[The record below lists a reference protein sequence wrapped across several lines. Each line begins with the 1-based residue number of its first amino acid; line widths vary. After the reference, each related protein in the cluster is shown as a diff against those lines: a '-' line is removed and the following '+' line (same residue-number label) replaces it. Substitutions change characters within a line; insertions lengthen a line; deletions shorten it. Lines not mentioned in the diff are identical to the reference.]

1 MPKGPGPRQRRA
13 TKIANRSHVTPFDKL
28 AQWNAEIMK
37 LGTQG
42 AVPSIV
48 GNSLEFVKLKAS
60 DIPGVMN
67 NPATANLVMNQWDI
81 LFSANGNISMTNGE
95 ISGVQNLNGGS
106 SGNLTLDAS
115 TSINIGNGSLGS
127 LDLNSI
133 QTKITGT
140 TLLDL
145 EGTQI
150 YIDAGVTG
158 LQLGSDGGVTIDAV
172 SEIEIDAGGRLD
184 LSGNQIDIDAGAN
197 GLQLGSDAKVT
208 IDAVS
213 DIEIDAGGRLD
224 LSGNQIYIDSDG
236 VGGVNISSATDIT
249 MDAANVDMEATTK
262 LDLSGN
268 QMTIHSSNNLEIK
281 AGATLDLSS
290 TNLNAI
296 AGSSNLSMSDLA
308 TVLSTKTTTFNATGV
323 ITLDAPLNATGG
335 IRLKVGSSSS
345 TQLALSAVGMQIIS
359 PEIKIGTSNSK
370 VDISG
375 ETNIHDLIAED
386 ISCNKLFTGVFID
399 LSNTGRFTLQDTN
412 TGVASNK
419 VINAK
424 SSSNQVL
431 FGGYDYTDQV
441 LFGGYDY
448 TDGAGIIGNKKA
460 IDRVIINLEAGSS
473 RFVSNVA
480 DSGSVIRTLG
490 GIKIL
495 PLQSNTNGNPPNY
508 AAPGWGSSLFL
519 GEWGWGNQDW
529 NNQLTKRLS
538 QRTIGQ
544 NFPGS
549 GNVYCNT
556 IRQNIIYSS
565 LNSQGPTFNQGYQGY
580 AGTPPYYNQGD
591 IRYIFISPN
600 NGSNNFCS
608 LTLPPIYTPMLG
620 QAITV
625 VRVNVPPT
633 YTNYKAAV
641 LIKASI
647 GDKINCPNSIFV
659 NDNNFGGIALDP
671 FYDLSGA
678 AALPNGIPNPYK
690 STDICSVTLVASKN
704 GYYVDAPQ
712 DGKPGGGA
720 ITTQFVW
727 QFISSGGPGV

>member
-1 MPKGPGPRQRRA
+1 MPNGPGPRQRRA
-13 TKIANRSHVTPFDKL
+13 TKIANRSQVTPFDRL
-28 AQWNAEIMK
+28 AQWNAEILR
-37 LGTQG
+37 LGAQG

-48 GNSLEFVKLKAS
+48 GNDLQFKKLSAS
-60 DIPGVMN
+60 DISGAMQ
-67 NPATANLVMNQWDI
+67 NPATEDLIMGPWDI
-81 LFSANGNISMTNGE
+81 IFGVNGNITMDNGS
-95 ISGVQNLNGGS
+95 IYGVQTLNGGT

-115 TSINIGNGSLGS
+115 VSINIGNGSLGS

-375 ETNIHDLIAED
+375 ETTIHDLIAED

-399 LSNTGRFTLQDTN
+399 LSNNKTNTGRFTLQDTN

-431 FGGYDYTDQV
+431 FGGYDYTD
-441 LFGGYDY
+441 
-448 TDGAGIIGNKKA
+448 GAGIIGNKKA

-473 RFVSNVA
+473 RFDLNVA

-508 AAPGWGSSLFL
+508 VAPGWGSSLFL
-519 GEWGWGNQDW
+519 GEWGWGNQAW

-538 QRTIGQ
+538 QRTVGQ

-565 LNSQGPTFNQGYQGY
+565 LNAQGPTFNQGYQGY
-580 AGTPPYYNQGD
+580 ASTPPYYNQGD

-608 LTLPPIYTPMLG
+608 LILPPIYTPMLG

-641 LIKASI
+641 LIKATI

-678 AALPNGIPNPYK
+678 QALPNGIPNPYK

-712 DGKPGGGA
+712 DGNPGGGA

>member
-150 YIDAGVTG
+150 YIDAGTTG

-375 ETNIHDLIAED
+375 ETTIHDLIAED

-399 LSNTGRFTLQDTN
+399 LSNNKTNTGRFTLQDTN

-431 FGGYDYTDQV
+431 FGGYDYTD
-441 LFGGYDY
+441 
-448 TDGAGIIGNKKA
+448 GAGIIGNKKA

-473 RFVSNVA
+473 RFDLNVA

-508 AAPGWGSSLFL
+508 VAPGWGSSLFL
-519 GEWGWGNQDW
+519 GEWGWGNQAW

-538 QRTIGQ
+538 QRTVGQ

-565 LNSQGPTFNQGYQGY
+565 LNAQGPTFNQGYQGY
-580 AGTPPYYNQGD
+580 ASTPPYYNQGD

-608 LTLPPIYTPMLG
+608 LILPPIYTPMLG

-641 LIKASI
+641 LIKATI

-678 AALPNGIPNPYK
+678 TALPNGIPNPYK

-712 DGKPGGGA
+712 DGNPGGGA

>member
-375 ETNIHDLIAED
+375 ETTIHDLIAED

-399 LSNTGRFTLQDTN
+399 LSNNKTNTGRFTLQDTN

-431 FGGYDYTDQV
+431 FGGYDYTD
-441 LFGGYDY
+441 
-448 TDGAGIIGNKKA
+448 GAGIIGNKKA

-473 RFVSNVA
+473 RFDLNVA

-508 AAPGWGSSLFL
+508 VAPGWGSSLFL
-519 GEWGWGNQDW
+519 GEWGWGNQAW

-538 QRTIGQ
+538 QRTVGQ

-565 LNSQGPTFNQGYQGY
+565 LNAQGPTFNQGYQGY
-580 AGTPPYYNQGD
+580 ASTPPYYNQGD

-608 LTLPPIYTPMLG
+608 LILPPIYTPMLG

-641 LIKASI
+641 LIKATI

-678 AALPNGIPNPYK
+678 QALPNGIPNPYK

-712 DGKPGGGA
+712 DGNPGGGA